1 LLPADKLVPFTVR
14 VAVAVDPLG
23 INAAEPRD
31 TPLTVKDTLPAGGFE
46 PVTALTFAVSCV
58 LALCAMLAGLAVS
71 VKVVPIAVGR
81 LAHLVTRL

>member
-1 LLPADKLVPFTVR
+1 MR

-23 INAAEPRD
+23 VSAAELRD
-31 TPLTVKDTLPAGGFE
+31 TPPAVKVILPEGGLD